1 MNNPEHNS
9 NLTEPICIVN
19 QQWANETIPTVSIIN
34 NTFNHEKFIRDAI
47 DGFLMQQTNFKVE
60 ILIHDD
66 ASNDNTQSIVR
77 EYEDKYPSLIFPIYQ
92 SINQYSKGIKPSRNY
107 QFPRS
112 RGKYIALCE
121 GDDYWTDPLKLQKQV
136 DCLENHPDFSIC
148 HHNMIVKYE
157 NNPENDRLWNSPE
170 QSEITSIH
178 DLAKGNY
185 ISTASCLFRNN
196 TSTTSQDWF
205 KNAPVGDYF
214 LHMENAKYG
223 NIRYMHDIMGVY
235 RVHDGGIW
243 EKTDQKYKLEKLID
257 IYDLMKTHY
266 SPEING
272 ILMDTQNKL
281 CLKLMGLSIDNQIKC
296 KSLSLKMIE
305 NNPEYILETHKKNL
319 QLTEEVNT
327 LRSTIYFSIR
337 LKLSQSLLR
346 LFKFF
351 KSN

>member
-1 MNNPEHNS
+1 MYSPEHNS
-9 NLTEPICIVN
+9 ILKEPICIIN
-19 QQWANETIPTVSIIN
+19 QEWANETIPTVSIIN

-47 DGFLMQQTNFKVE
+47 EGFLMQQTTFKVE

-66 ASNDNTQSIVR
+66 ASNDTTPSIVR
-77 EYEDKYPSLIFPIYQ
+77 DYENRYPSLIFPIYQ
-92 SINQYSKGIKPSRNY
+92 TTNQYSKGIKPSRNY

-136 DCLENHPDFSIC
+136 VFLENNPGFAIC

-157 NNPENDRLWNSPE
+157 NNPENDRFWNSPE
-170 QSEITSIH
+170 QSEITFIH
-178 DLAKGNY
+178 DLARGNY

-196 TSTTSQDWF
+196 LSLTSQDWF

-223 NIRYMHDIMGVY
+223 KIRYMRDIMGVY
-235 RVHDGGIW
+235 RVHEGGIW
-243 EKTDQKYKLEKLID
+243 EKTDQKFKLEKLIE

-266 SPEING
+266 SPEINR

-281 CLKLMGLSIDNQIKC
+281 CLELMGLSVDDQIKC

-305 NNPEYILETHKKNL
+305 NNPEYILETHKKQL
-319 QLTEEVNT
+319 QLTEEINA
-327 LRSTIYFSIR
+327 LRGSIYFIIR
-337 LKLSQSLLR
+337 LKLKQLLKR
-346 LFKFF
+346 LLKFF

>member
-1 MNNPEHNS
+1 MNSQEHNS
-9 NLTEPICIVN
+9 NLKKPICIVN

-34 NTFNHEKFIRDAI
+34 NTFNHEKYIRDAI
-47 DGFLMQQTNFKVE
+47 EGFLMQQTTFKVE

-66 ASNDNTQSIVR
+66 ASNDDTSSIVR
-77 EYEDKYPSLIFPIYQ
+77 EYENKYPSLIFPIYQ
-92 SINQYSKGIKPSRNY
+92 SINQYSKGIKPSRHY

-136 DCLENHPDFSIC
+136 DFLENHPEFAIC

-157 NNPENDRLWNSPE
+157 NNSNDDRLWNSPE
-170 QSEITSIH
+170 QSEITSIQ
-178 DLAKGNY
+178 DLARGNY

-223 NIRYMHDIMGVY
+223 NIRYMRDIMGVY
-235 RVHDGGIW
+235 RVHDEGVW
-243 EKTDQKYKLEKLID
+243 EKTDMKYKLEKLIE

-272 ILMDTQNKL
+272 ILMDSQNKI
-281 CLKLMGLSIDNQIKC
+281 CLELMGLSIDDPIKC

-305 NNPEYILETHKKNL
+305 NNPEYILETHKKQL
-319 QLTEEVNT
+319 QLTEEINA
-327 LRSTIYFSIR
+327 LRGTKYFTIL
-337 LKLSQSLLR
+337 LKSKLLLKR
-346 LFKFF
+346 FLKYF